1 MYKRILITLFL
12 ATALIG
18 CSKSK
23 DVKQEVPIIEEKK
36 ELQADKFKIN
46 GDELSFPLT
55 VGDLKEIG
63 YIARYPKHNYIFNEV
78 YTKQLTELRFDRGE
92 KEFIR
97 GFVYADEKEGADKAK
112 IKDFVI
118 KKDDNTT
125 LSVDQ
130 IKYDTTKEETLNM
143 LNEYDNIKDIID
155 EENILKF
162 TVNNTIVELSFID
175 DKLYSIKL
183 TDKSLEDIV
192 I

>member
-1 MYKRILITLFL
+1 MYKKILATLLLAITLV
-12 ATALIG
+12 G
-18 CSKSK
+18 CH
-23 DVKQEVPIIEEKK
+23 QEKEIKEEIPVVEEIK
-36 ELQADKFKIN
+36 ELKVDKFKIN

-63 YIARYPKHNYIFNEV
+63 YIARYPKRNYIFYEI

-97 GFVYADEKEGADKAK
+97 GFVYADPEEGADKAK

-118 KKDDNTT
+118 RKDDNTT

-130 IKYDTTKEETLNM
+130 IKYDTTKEEIINM
-143 LNEYDNIKDIID
+143 LNEYDNVKDIID

-162 TVNNTIVELSFID
+162 TVNDTIVELSFKN